1 MQPRERVRR
10 GPGLLRRNDDFRQL
24 FLADSLSGIGSEF
37 SYLALTL
44 LAVLTLHATPLEVGA
59 LQAAATLAFLLIGLP
74 AGAWVDRLAKK
85 PMLLRADLMRAV
97 LFGSIPL
104 AAALDAL
111 TLPHLMAVALLAGV
125 ATVLFDI
132 AHYAYLP
139 AVVAKAD
146 LTEANGLFAATH
158 SVAHVTGP
166 GLTGLVVKVL
176 GAPVAVLVDA
186 ITYLA
191 SYLFVRRIEAPE
203 PARAD
208 PEQRHLRRE
217 VAEGMR
223 FLLATPTLRRI
234 ALSTAGFNFMGS
246 MEGAVTV
253 LFLARTVGVDAGVI
267 GLLFT
272 VSGAGGVVGALL
284 ARRMTVRFGMAFGL
298 RVLPLI
304 TTPLTLLI
312 PLTDRGWRLA
322 LFCIGFGALSF
333 GVAVFNVAQNSYRQ
347 AVVPPQLLGRVSAS
361 LRFLSWG
368 SMPIAAIVGG
378 ALASAIGP
386 RNTLW
391 IACSGFVLVVL
402 LLLRVSAAEV
412 EAAFSPEESA
422 AEPPTLSR

>member
-1 MQPRERVRR
+1 M
-10 GPGLLRRNDDFRQL
+10 GLLRRNGDFRRL
-24 FLADSLSGIGSEF
+24 FLADSLSAIGSEF

-59 LQAAATLAFLLIGLP
+59 LQASATLAFLLIGLP

-85 PMLLRADLMRAV
+85 PMLLRADLARAM

-104 AAALDAL
+104 AAAFDAL

-139 AVVAKAD
+139 AVVAKPD

-203 PARAD
+203 PLRAD
-208 PEQRHLRRE
+208 AERHLRRE

-234 ALSTAGFNFMGS
+234 ALSTAGFNFMSS

-272 VSGAGGVVGALL
+272 VSGAGGVAGALL
-284 ARRMTVRFGMAFGL
+284 ARRITVRFGMAFGL
-298 RVLPLI
+298 RVLPLL

-312 PLTDRGWRLA
+312 PLTELGWRLA

-361 LRFLSWG
+361 LRFISWG
-368 SMPIAAIVGG
+368 SMPVAALVGG
-378 ALASAIGP
+378 ALAGAIGP

-391 IACSGFVLVVL
+391 IACAGFVLVVL

-412 EAAFSPEESA
+412 QAAFSPAEA
-422 AEPPTLSR
+422 AAGPPTPRR